1 MKRLTSAD
9 FDPEVLKLFDGYV
22 HGRLSRRDFLAR
34 AGRYAVG
41 GATAATLL
49 AQLSP
54 SFAAPVVTPADARI
68 VTRYEEF
75 PSPQGYGKLRGYLAM
90 PANAKG

>member
-1 MKRLTSAD
+1 MLMEDHFQETLMTRLTADD

-22 HGRLSRRDFLAR
+22 HGQLSRRDFLAR

-41 GATAATLL
+41 GTTAATLL

-54 SFAAPVVTPADARI
+54 SFAAPLVAPKDRA
-68 VTRYEEF
+68 
-75 PSPQGYGKLRGYLAM
+75 
-90 PANAKG
+90 